1 MLGFLPGKDVVA
13 RLLVLLIVMAGPCYS
28 QTKTSDSEFSLNIY
42 TELMPPYHFID
53 DQGNITGINI
63 ELLRLMLKL
72 EGIDYQLQLT
82 PWTRAYSAALS
93 NTSAGVISTAL
104 TRSRV
109 DKFKWVG
116 PFPSS
121 VDGVY
126 LFRLA
131 ANKHIVIN
139 NFEDIKKYSLG
150 YVRQGIYEEV
160 FRSKGLTDQQL
171 LGFASSNE
179 SYRML
184 FNGKIDLALGSDIT
198 VSDSL
203 AMYGFAPEHVAKA
216 FRIKDF
222 GGNYLALNPQVP
234 DVIVKRLNLR
244 LKKIRQSP
252 QAIEI
257 INKYSSMEKITWLK
271 SNFLTQKKLPGKT
284 Q

>member
-1 MLGFLPGKDVVA
+1 MLGALPGKDVVV
-13 RLLVLLIVMAGPCYS
+13 RLLVLLMIAGPCYGRE
-28 QTKTSDSEFSLNIY
+28 KVSDSAFSLNIY
-42 TELMPPYHFID
+42 TELMPPYQFID
-53 DQGNITGINI
+53 DKDKITGINI

-72 EGIDYQLQLT
+72 EGIAYQLQLT

-93 NTSAGVISTAL
+93 NASGGVISTAL

-121 VDGVY
+121 IDGVY

-139 NFEDIKKYSLG
+139 GFEDIKKYSLG
-150 YVRQGIYEEV
+150 YVRRGIYEEI

-203 AMYGFAPEHVAKA
+203 AMYGFAPEHVVKA
-216 FRIKDF
+216 YRIKDL
-222 GGNYLALNPQVP
+222 GGNYLALNRQVP
-234 DVIVKRLNLR
+234 DAIVKRLNLR
-244 LKKIRQSP
+244 LKKIRHSA
-252 QAIEI
+252 QATEI

-271 SNFLTQKKLPGKT
+271 SNLLTQKKLPGNSG
-284 Q
+284 